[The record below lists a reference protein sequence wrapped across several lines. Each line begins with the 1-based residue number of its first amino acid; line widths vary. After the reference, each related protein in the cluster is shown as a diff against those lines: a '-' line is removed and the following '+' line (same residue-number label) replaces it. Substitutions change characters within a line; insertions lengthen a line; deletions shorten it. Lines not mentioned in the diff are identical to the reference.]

1 MVKKVAAL
9 EGSMGDPS
17 FWDDHEAAM
26 KTVREL
32 KRLQAWTKP
41 IAELDSRLGD
51 VEAALELMSEG
62 ADEELVEDSRSSL
75 EHVGKRLDSLEFRQ
89 MLSGPQDEN
98 DAILTIRPGAGGI
111 DSQDWA
117 EMLLKMYTY
126 WAEKQG
132 YELEVLSLQEG
143 DEAGI
148 REAVMSVRGPYAY
161 GYLSAENGIHRLV
174 RKSPFD
180 QNHRRH
186 TSFASVFALPELD
199 DSIEV
204 EVRDEDIRVDTY
216 RASGAGGQ
224 HVNKTSSAIRI
235 THEPTGIVVT
245 CQNQRSQHRNR
256 EMAMKILR
264 SRLFELEEE
273 KRRKEREKLEEG
285 KKDVSWG
292 NQIRSYVLHPYQMVK
307 DHRTGT
313 ETSSVDSVLTGDIQD
328 FIEAYLRT
336 AG

>member
-1 MVKKVAAL
+1 MAA
-9 EGSMGDPS
+9 PS
-17 FWDDHEAAM
+17 FWDDHEAALG
-26 KTVREL
+26 TVGEM

-41 IAELDSRLGD
+41 LAELEQRLGD
-51 VEAALELMSEG
+51 VDAALELMSEE
-62 ADEELVEDSRSSL
+62 ADEELIDDSREALGRVS
-75 EHVGKRLDSLEFRQ
+75 ERLDRLEFRQ
-89 MLSGPQDEN
+89 MLSGPYDEN

-126 WAEKQG
+126 WSEKQG
-132 YELEVLSLQEG
+132 FELEVLSCQEG
-143 DEAGI
+143 EEAGI
-148 REAVMSVRGPYAY
+148 REAVVSVRGPFAY

-204 EVRDEDIRVDTY
+204 DVRDEDIRLDTY

-224 HVNKTSSAIRI
+224 HVNKTSSAVRI

-256 EMAMKILR
+256 EMAMRILKA
-264 SRLFELEEE
+264 RLFEVEEE

-313 ETSSVDSVLTGDIQD
+313 ETSGVDAVLGGDIQE

>member
-1 MVKKVAAL
+1 MVKRLKELEKSMAA
-9 EGSMGDPS
+9 PS
-17 FWDDHEAAM
+17 FWDDHEAALG
-26 KTVREL
+26 TVGEM

-41 IAELDSRLGD
+41 LAELEQRLGD
-51 VEAALELMSEG
+51 VDAALELMSEE
-62 ADEELVEDSRSSL
+62 ADEELIDDSREALGRVS
-75 EHVGKRLDSLEFRQ
+75 ERLDRLEFRQ
-89 MLSGPQDEN
+89 MLSGPYDEN

-126 WAEKQG
+126 WSEKQG
-132 YELEVLSLQEG
+132 FELEVLSCQEG
-143 DEAGI
+143 EEAGI
-148 REAVMSVRGPYAY
+148 REAVVSVRGPFAY

-204 EVRDEDIRVDTY
+204 DVRDEDIRLDTY

-224 HVNKTSSAIRI
+224 HVNKTSSAVRI

-256 EMAMKILR
+256 EMAMRILKA
-264 SRLFELEEE
+264 RLFEVEEE

-313 ETSSVDSVLTGDIQD
+313 ETSGVDAVLGGDIQE

>member
-1 MVKKVAAL
+1 MVKQVAAL
-9 EGSMGDPS
+9 EGGMGDPS
-17 FWDDHEAAM
+17 FWDDHDAAM
-26 KTVREL
+26 RTVREL

-41 IAELDSRLGD
+41 IAELESRLGD
-51 VEAALELMSEG
+51 VEAALELMSEA
-62 ADEELVEDSRSSL
+62 ADEELVEDSCRAL

-132 YELEVLSLQEG
+132 FDLEVLSFQEG

-148 REAVMSVRGPYAY
+148 REAVLSVRGPYAY

-313 ETSSVDSVLTGDIQD
+313 ETSSVDSVLAGDIQD

>member
-1 MVKKVAAL
+1 MVKRVAGL
-9 EGSMGDPS
+9 EGEMGNPS
-17 FWDDHEAAM
+17 FWNDHESAM
-26 KTVREL
+26 KTVREM
-32 KRLQAWTKP
+32 KKLQAWTRP
-41 IAELDSRLGD
+41 VAELEARLGD
-51 VEAALELMSEG
+51 VEAALELMSEESDREL
-62 ADEELVEDSRSSL
+62 ADDARQALGQISE
-75 EHVGKRLDSLEFRQ
+75 RLDRLEFRQ
-89 MLSGPQDEN
+89 MLSGPHDEN

-132 YELEVLSLQEG
+132 FDLEVLSYQEG

-148 REAVMSVRGPYAY
+148 REAVLSVKGPFAY

-199 DSIEV
+199 ESIEV

-256 EMAMKILR
+256 EMAMKILKA
-264 SRLFELEEE
+264 RLYELEEE
-273 KRRKEREKLEEG
+273 KRRKKREKLEEG

-307 DHRTGT
+307 DHRTNT
-313 ETSSVDSVLTGDIQD
+313 ETSNVDAVLAGDIQEL
-328 FIEAYLRT
+328 IEAYLRM